1 MDPMGRHHPRS
12 GAFSLV
18 GARWLFWTL
27 SRWTTFFQL
36 GDLLMRLSLLSLLKT
51 SLPLLEGGWGV
62 YSGIVVVALTQRI
75 TLQDFLP
82 ISEFPRDKS

>member
-1 MDPMGRHHPRS
+1 
-12 GAFSLV
+12 
-18 GARWLFWTL
+18 
-27 SRWTTFFQL
+27 
-36 GDLLMRLSLLSLLKT
+36 MRLSLLAFKT
-51 SLPLLEGGWGV
+51 SSLFLEGGWGV